1 MKWQKHA
8 FAAITLATRKKQSTL
23 GMGTLRLLLSAIA
36 LMTLCF
42 SFADMALAQT
52 ATAYSKE
59 AMEQALATKHHYDL
73 YGIHFDFDKAVIQP
87 DSNALLDD
95 ITTALKHFPKWRL
108 RITGHTDSTGDAAYN
123 EELSMN
129 RANAIK
135 QALVERGIDAARLE
149 TLGMGEKQPVASN
162 DTPEGQALNRRVELV
177 RLDMKPNIVVIMG
190 DDIGMWNIGAYH
202 RGLMAGKTPNLDKI
216 AKEGMLFTDYY
227 AEASCTA
234 GRANFIT
241 GELPI
246 RTGMTT
252 VGQAGA
258 SIGLPAEACTIATA
272 LKAQGY
278 ATGQFG
284 KNHLGDKNEF
294 LPTVH
299 GFDEFFGYLYHL
311 DAMEDPAHPN
321 YPQDLLNVVG
331 PRNMV
336 HSWATDVDDPTEMPR
351 WGKIGKQKIEDAG
364 TLYPERMKTV
374 DNEIRDLALNFMEKA
389 QKDGKPFFCWLN
401 PTRMHIVTHLS
412 EKYEKMRNSENGWS
426 EEEAGMAQLDD
437 DVGLVMQK
445 LKDMGVDDNTIV
457 VFTTDNG
464 TEVFTWPDGG
474 QTPFAQSKGTVMEG
488 GFRVPCIL
496 RWPGHVPADSVQNGI
511 FSGMDWFPT
520 FLDAAGNPNI
530 TDQLLKGVKLGDR
543 TYKNHLDGYD
553 QMAAITGKGPSTR
566 HEIFYLGESTVGAVR
581 IDDYKYR
588 FIDQPQGWLGDK
600 TKPDVP
606 YITNLRLDPFER
618 TGWPNDGTKEGAQ
631 QYFDWFK
638 YQFWRFVFVQQLM
651 AKEIQT
657 FLDYPPMQRGASFNL
672 DAVKA
677 EMAKKMQQ
685 AEAASKGT
693 GQ

>member
-1 MKWQKHA
+1 MRDKI
-8 FAAITLATRKKQSTL
+8 AAL
-23 GMGTLRLLLSAIA
+23 IA
-36 LMTLCF
+36 
-42 SFADMALAQT
+42 ALAL
-52 ATAYSKE
+52 AAPL
-59 AMEQALATKHHYDL
+59 AAQAQQK
-73 YGIHFDFDKAVIQP
+73 P
-87 DSNALLDD
+87 
-95 ITTALKHFPKWRL
+95 
-108 RITGHTDSTGDAAYN
+108 AA
-123 EELSMN
+123 
-129 RANAIK
+129 AGK
-135 QALVERGIDAARLE
+135 
-149 TLGMGEKQPVASN
+149 
-162 DTPEGQALNRRVELV
+162 
-177 RLDMKPNIVVIMG
+177 KPNIVVIMG

-202 RGLMAGKTPNLDKI
+202 RGMLAGRTPHLDKL

-241 GELPI
+241 GQLPI

-258 SIGLPAEACTIATA
+258 PTGLPAEAITLATV
-272 LKAQGY
+272 LKSMGY

-321 YPQDLLNVVG
+321 YPQKLLNVVG

-336 HSWATDVDDPTEMPR
+336 HSWATDKDDATEMPR
-351 WGKIGKQKIEDAG
+351 WGKIGKQKVEDAG
-364 TLYPERMKTV
+364 ALYPKRMETV
-374 DNEIRDLALNFMEKA
+374 DDEIRDFAIKFMEKA
-389 QKDGKPFFCWLN
+389 QKEGKPFFVWLN

-412 EKYEKMRNSENGWS
+412 DKYEKMRNSENGWS
-426 EEEAGMAQLDD
+426 IQEAGMAQLDD
-437 DVGLVMQK
+437 DVGLVMKK
-445 LKDMGVDDNTIV
+445 LKDMGVDNDTIV

-488 GFRVPCIL
+488 GFRVPAIL
-496 RWPGHVPADSVQNGI
+496 RWPGKVPADSVQNGI
-511 FSGMDWFPT
+511 FSGMDWLPT
-520 FLDAAGNPNI
+520 FVAAAGNPNI
-530 TDQLLKGVKLGDR
+530 TEELLKGKKIGER

-553 QMAAITGKGPSTR
+553 QTAAITGKGPSAR
-566 HEIFYLGESTVGAVR
+566 HEIFYLAEGTVGAVR
-581 IDDYKYR
+581 IDDYKFR
-588 FIDQPQGWLGDK
+588 FIDQPRGWLGEK
-600 TKPDVP
+600 THVDVP

-631 QYFDWFK
+631 GYFGWFQYE
-638 YQFWRFVFVQQLM
+638 FWRFVFVQQVMGKAL
-651 AKEIQT
+651 QT
-657 FLDYPPMQRGASFNL
+657 FLEYPPMQRGASFNL

-677 EMAKKMQQ
+677 EMAKRMEQ
-685 AEAASKGT
+685 AEKASKGA